1 MNRRLDD
8 FPFTGIKVSSVK
20 RHNMESSFYPKN
32 FDCIVVGAG
41 HAGTEAA
48 YLSAKG
54 GLKTLLITM
63 NLDTIGQMSCNPA
76 IGGIAKGHMVRE
88 VDALGGLM
96 GKVIDATGIQFKML
110 NTSKGPSVWAPRA
123 QAEKKQYQ
131 LYIKHALEHTE
142 NLSIRQ
148 DTVEDL
154 FIENNQVV
162 GIKTGRGFEFTTRFV
177 VLTTGT
183 FLSSVIHIGTYQK
196 ESGRIGEPTT
206 KGLSLSLSGLQFRM
220 GRLKTGTPARVHKN
234 SLDLTKMEEQ
244 HGDEVPKPFSFSTK
258 NLNRRQ
264 IPCYITYTNLQTHS
278 LIQANLEFSP
288 MYSGQIKS
296 TGPRYCPSIEDK
308 VVRFAERDRHQI
320 FVEPEG
326 YETNEMYLNGVS
338 TSLPEEVQWRFL
350 RTIRGLEE
358 VELMRP
364 GYAIEYDYVD
374 PTELYPT
381 LETKKVK
388 GLYHAGQINGT
399 TGYEEAAAQGL
410 VAAYNVI
417 RAFRNEPPIL
427 FSRSESYIGVLVD
440 DLVHKGVDD
449 PYRMFTSRAEYRLL
463 LRQDNADQRLMKYG
477 FEMGLVGESEF
488 KEMENH
494 YQRISAVKKNLEITS
509 MKPSPALESLLA
521 EKGISNYKFGH
532 TIATFLKR
540 ADIHLKDLE
549 SFVPELKELKEDES
563 AVIEMEIK
571 YEGYLKREMESVAYR
586 NKFLQFAL
594 PLDFNY
600 EDVKGLKT
608 EAAVKLNK
616 YKPMTLEKAA
626 QISGVDPSDIDL
638 LLYYFVN
645 RKEDKIA

>member
-1 MNRRLDD
+1 MN
-8 FPFTGIKVSSVK
+8 P
-20 RHNMESSFYPKN
+20 SFYPN
-32 FDCIVVGAG
+32 QFDCIVVGAG

-48 YLSAKG
+48 YISAKA

-96 GKVIDATGIQFKML
+96 GRVIDQTGIQFKML

-131 LYIKHALEHTE
+131 LMVKHQLEKLQH
-142 NLSIRQ
+142 LSIRQ

-154 FIENNQVV
+154 IVDGNQVTGV
-162 GIKTGRGFEFTTRFV
+162 ITGRGFTFYTNHV
-177 VLTTGT
+177 ILTTGT

-206 KGLSLSLSGLQFRM
+206 KGLSHTLARFELRL

-234 SLDLTKMEEQ
+234 SINFDGLEIQD
-244 HGDEVPKPFSFSTK
+244 GDENPRPFSFSTK
-258 NLNRRQ
+258 KIDRRQ
-264 IPCYITYTNLQTHS
+264 IPCYITYTNDTTHE
-278 LIQANLEFSP
+278 LIKQNLEFSP

-296 TGPRYCPSIEDK
+296 IGPRYCPSIEDK

-320 FVEPEG
+320 FIEPEG

-338 TSLPEEVQWRFL
+338 TSLPEEVQWKFL
-350 RTIRGLEE
+350 RSIKGLEE

-374 PTELYPT
+374 PTELNPT

-417 RAFRNEPPIL
+417 RSVRKEEPIL
-427 FSRSESYIGVLVD
+427 FKRSESYIGVLVD
-440 DLVHKGVDD
+440 DLVYKGVED

-463 LRQDNADQRLMKYG
+463 LRQDNADQRLMQYG
-477 FEMGLVGESEF
+477 YEMGLVEESLY
-488 KEMENH
+488 KEMKDR
-494 YQRISAVKKNLEITS
+494 YARIEKIKSHLFVSA
-509 MKPSPALESLLA
+509 MKPSEELTKLLE
-521 EKGISNYKFGH
+521 EKQITNYKFGH
-532 TIATFLKR
+532 TLASFLKR
-540 ADIHLKDLE
+540 SDIKIKDIE
-549 SFVPELKELKEDES
+549 PIVSELSILNEDEK
-563 AVIEMEIK
+563 AVLEMEIK
-571 YEGYLKREMESVAYR
+571 YEGYLKRELETIEYR
-586 NKFLQFAL
+586 KKFLNFQI
-594 PLDFNY
+594 PTDFDY
-600 EDVKGLKT
+600 ASVKGLKT
-608 EAAVKLNK
+608 EAIVKLEKHRPLN
-616 YKPMTLEKAA
+616 LETALH
-626 QISGVDPSDIDL
+626 ISGVDPSDVDL
-638 LLYYFVN
+638 LLYHLVD
-645 RKEDKIA
+645 RR

>member
-1 MNRRLDD
+1 MN
-8 FPFTGIKVSSVK
+8 P
-20 RHNMESSFYPKN
+20 SFYPN
-32 FDCIVVGAG
+32 QFDCIVVGAG

-48 YLSAKG
+48 YISAKA

-96 GKVIDATGIQFKML
+96 GRVIDQTGIQFKML

-131 LYIKHALEHTE
+131 LMVKHQLEKLQS
-142 NLSIRQ
+142 LSIRQ

-154 FIENNQVV
+154 IVEGNQVTGV
-162 GIKTGRGFEFTTRFV
+162 ITGRGFTFYTKHV
-177 VLTTGT
+177 ILTTGT

-206 KGLSLSLSGLQFRM
+206 KGLSHTLARFELRL

-234 SLDLTKMEEQ
+234 SINFEGLDVQ
-244 HGDEVPKPFSFSTK
+244 DGDENPRPFSFSTPK
-258 NLNRRQ
+258 IDRKQ
-264 IPCYITYTNLQTHS
+264 IPCYITYTNDTTHE
-278 LIQANLEFSP
+278 LIKQNLEYSP

-296 TGPRYCPSIEDK
+296 IGPRYCPSIEDK

-320 FVEPEG
+320 FIEPEG

-338 TSLPEEVQWRFL
+338 TSLPEEVQWKFL
-350 RTIRGLEE
+350 RSIKGLEE

-364 GYAIEYDYVD
+364 GYAIEYDFVD
-374 PTELYPT
+374 PTELNPT

-417 RAFRNEPPIL
+417 RSVRKEEPIL
-427 FSRSESYIGVLVD
+427 FKRSESYIGVLVD
-440 DLVHKGVDD
+440 DLVYKGVED

-463 LRQDNADQRLMKYG
+463 LRQDNADQRLMQYG
-477 FEMGLVGESEF
+477 YEMGLVDESLYLDM
-488 KEMENH
+488 KDR
-494 YQRISAVKKNLEITS
+494 YARIEKIKTQMFVTP
-509 MKPSPALESLLA
+509 MKPTEELTKVLE
-521 EKGISNYKFGH
+521 EKKIENYKFGH
-532 TIATFLKR
+532 NVASFLKR
-540 ADIHLKDLE
+540 SDIKIKDLE
-549 SFVPELKELKEDES
+549 PIVSDLETLNEDEK
-563 AVIEMEIK
+563 AVLEMEIK
-571 YEGYLKREMESVAYR
+571 YEGYLKRELETIEYR
-586 NKFLQFAL
+586 KKFLNFQI
-594 PLDFNY
+594 PSDFDY
-600 EDVKGLKT
+600 TSVKGLKT
-608 EAAVKLNK
+608 EAIVKLEKHRPLN
-616 YKPMTLEKAA
+616 LENALH
-626 QISGVDPSDIDL
+626 ISGVDPSDVDL
-638 LLYYFVN
+638 LLYHLVD
-645 RKEDKIA
+645 RR

>member
-1 MNRRLDD
+1 MN
-8 FPFTGIKVSSVK
+8 P
-20 RHNMESSFYPKN
+20 SFYPN
-32 FDCIVVGAG
+32 QFDCIVVGAG

-48 YLSAKG
+48 YISAKA

-96 GKVIDATGIQFKML
+96 GRVIDQTGIQFKML

-131 LYIKHALEHTE
+131 LMIKHQLEKLQQ
-142 NLSIRQ
+142 LSIRQ

-154 FIENNQVV
+154 IVEGNQVTGV
-162 GIKTGRGFEFTTRFV
+162 ITGRGFTFYTKHV
-177 VLTTGT
+177 ILTTGT

-206 KGLSLSLSGLQFRM
+206 KGLSHTLARFELRL

-234 SLDLTKMEEQ
+234 SINFEGLEIQD
-244 HGDEVPKPFSFSTK
+244 GDENPRPFSFSTK
-258 NLNRRQ
+258 KIDRRQ
-264 IPCYITYTNLQTHS
+264 IPCYITYTNDTTHE
-278 LIQANLEFSP
+278 LIKQNLEFSP

-296 TGPRYCPSIEDK
+296 VGPRYCPSIEDK

-320 FVEPEG
+320 FIEPEG

-338 TSLPEEVQWRFL
+338 TSLPEEVQWKFL
-350 RTIRGLEE
+350 RSIKGLEE

-374 PTELYPT
+374 PTELNPT

-417 RAFRNEPPIL
+417 RSVRKEEPIL
-427 FSRSESYIGVLVD
+427 FKRSESYIGVLVD
-440 DLVHKGVDD
+440 DLVYKGVED

-463 LRQDNADQRLMKYG
+463 LRQDNADQRLMQYG
-477 FEMGLVGESEF
+477 YEMGLVEGSLY
-488 KEMENH
+488 KEMKDR
-494 YQRISAVKKNLEITS
+494 YARIESIKSHLFVSA
-509 MKPSPALESLLA
+509 MKPSEELTKVLE
-521 EKGISNYKFGH
+521 EKQITNYKFGH
-532 TIATFLKR
+532 SLASFLKR
-540 ADIHLKDLE
+540 SDIKIKDLE
-549 SFVPELKELKEDES
+549 PIVSELSILNEDEK
-563 AVIEMEIK
+563 AVLEMEVK
-571 YEGYLKREMESVAYR
+571 YEGYLKRELETIEYR
-586 NKFLQFAL
+586 KKFLNFQI
-594 PLDFNY
+594 PSDFDY
-600 EDVKGLKT
+600 TSVKGLKT
-608 EAAVKLNK
+608 EAIVKLEKHRPLN
-616 YKPMTLEKAA
+616 LETALH
-626 QISGVDPSDIDL
+626 ISGVDPSDVDL
-638 LLYYFVN
+638 LLYHLVD
-645 RKEDKIA
+645 RR

>member
-1 MNRRLDD
+1 MN
-8 FPFTGIKVSSVK
+8 P
-20 RHNMESSFYPKN
+20 SFYPN
-32 FDCIVVGAG
+32 QFDCIVVGAG

-48 YLSAKG
+48 YISAKA

-96 GKVIDATGIQFKML
+96 GRVIDQTGIQFKML

-131 LYIKHALEHTE
+131 LMIKHQLEKLKT
-142 NLSIRQ
+142 LSIRQ

-154 FIENNQVV
+154 IVEGNQVTGV
-162 GIKTGRGFEFTTRFV
+162 VTGRGFTFYTNHV
-177 VLTTGT
+177 ILTTGT

-206 KGLSLSLSGLQFRM
+206 KGLSHTLARFELRL

-234 SLDLTKMEEQ
+234 SINFDGLDVQ
-244 HGDEVPKPFSFSTK
+244 DGDENPRPFSFSTK
-258 NLNRRQ
+258 KIDRKQ
-264 IPCYITYTNLQTHS
+264 IPCYITYTNDTTHE
-278 LIQANLEFSP
+278 LIKQNLEYSP

-296 TGPRYCPSIEDK
+296 IGPRYCPSIEDK

-320 FVEPEG
+320 FIEPEG

-338 TSLPEEVQWRFL
+338 TSLPEEVQWKFL
-350 RTIRGLEE
+350 RSIKGLEE

-364 GYAIEYDYVD
+364 GYAIEYDFVD
-374 PTELYPT
+374 PTELNPT

-417 RAFRNEPPIL
+417 RSVRKEEPIL
-427 FSRSESYIGVLVD
+427 FKRSESYIGVLVD
-440 DLVHKGVDD
+440 DLVYKGVED

-463 LRQDNADQRLMKYG
+463 LRQDNADQRLMQYG
-477 FEMGLVGESEF
+477 YEMGLVDESLF
-488 KEMENH
+488 REMKDR
-494 YQRISAVKKNLEITS
+494 YARIDKIKTQMFVTA
-509 MKPSPALESLLA
+509 MKPSDELTKVLE
-521 EKGISNYKFGH
+521 EKKITNYKFGH
-532 TIATFLKR
+532 TVASFLKR
-540 ADIHLKDLE
+540 SDIKIGDIEPMVSDL
-549 SFVPELKELKEDES
+549 SILNEDEK
-563 AVIEMEIK
+563 AVLEMEIK
-571 YEGYLKREMESVAYR
+571 YEGYLKRELETIEYR
-586 NKFLQFAL
+586 KKFLNFQI
-594 PLDFNY
+594 PEDFDY
-600 EDVKGLKT
+600 ASVKGLKT
-608 EAAVKLNK
+608 EAVVKLEK
-616 YKPMTLEKAA
+616 HRPMNLENALH
-626 QISGVDPSDIDL
+626 ISGVDPSDVDL
-638 LLYYFVN
+638 LLYHLVD
-645 RKEDKIA
+645 RR

>member
-1 MNRRLDD
+1 MN
-8 FPFTGIKVSSVK
+8 P
-20 RHNMESSFYPKN
+20 SFYPN
-32 FDCIVVGAG
+32 QFDCIVVGAG

-48 YLSAKG
+48 YISAKA

-96 GKVIDATGIQFKML
+96 GRVIDQTGIQFKML

-131 LYIKHALEHTE
+131 LMIKHQLEKLNT
-142 NLSIRQ
+142 LSIRQ

-154 FIENNQVV
+154 IVEGNQVTGV
-162 GIKTGRGFEFTTRFV
+162 ITGRGFTFYTNHV
-177 VLTTGT
+177 ILTTGT

-206 KGLSLSLSGLQFRM
+206 KGLSHTLARFELRL

-234 SLDLTKMEEQ
+234 SINFDGLDVQ
-244 HGDEVPKPFSFSTK
+244 DGDENPRPFSFSTK
-258 NLNRRQ
+258 KIDRKQ
-264 IPCYITYTNLQTHS
+264 IPCYITYTNDTTHE
-278 LIQANLEFSP
+278 LIKQNLEYSP

-296 TGPRYCPSIEDK
+296 VGPRYCPSIEDK

-320 FVEPEG
+320 FIEPEG

-338 TSLPEEVQWRFL
+338 TSLPEEVQWKFL
-350 RTIRGLEE
+350 RSIKGLEE

-364 GYAIEYDYVD
+364 GYAIEYDFVD
-374 PTELYPT
+374 PTELNPT

-417 RAFRNEPPIL
+417 RSVRKEEPIL
-427 FSRSESYIGVLVD
+427 FKRSESYIGVLVD
-440 DLVHKGVDD
+440 DLVYKGVED

-463 LRQDNADQRLMKYG
+463 LRQDNADQRLMQYG
-477 FEMGLVGESEF
+477 YEMGLVEENLYH
-488 KEMENH
+488 EMRDR
-494 YQRISAVKKNLEITS
+494 YARIDKIKTQMFVTS
-509 MKPSPALESLLA
+509 MKPTEELTKVLE
-521 EKGISNYKFGH
+521 EKKIENYKFGH
-532 TIATFLKR
+532 TVASFLKR
-540 ADIHLKDLE
+540 SDIKIEDIE
-549 SFVPELKELKEDES
+549 TFVPELQNLNEDEK
-563 AVIEMEIK
+563 AVLEMEVK
-571 YEGYLKREMESVAYR
+571 YEGYLKRELETIEYR
-586 NKFLQFAL
+586 KKFLNFQI
-594 PLDFNY
+594 PNDFDY
-600 EDVKGLKT
+600 ASVKGLKT
-608 EAAVKLNK
+608 EAVVKLEK
-616 YKPMTLEKAA
+616 HRPMNLENALH
-626 QISGVDPSDIDL
+626 ISGVDPSDVDL
-638 LLYYFVN
+638 LLYHLV
-645 RKEDKIA
+645 DKR

>member
-1 MNRRLDD
+1 MN
-8 FPFTGIKVSSVK
+8 P
-20 RHNMESSFYPKN
+20 SFYPN
-32 FDCIVVGAG
+32 QFDCIVVGAG

-48 YLSAKG
+48 YISAKA

-96 GKVIDATGIQFKML
+96 GQVIDQTGIQFKML

-131 LYIKHALEHTE
+131 LMVKHQLEKLQQ
-142 NLSIRQ
+142 LSIRQ

-154 FIENNQVV
+154 IVEGNQVTGV
-162 GIKTGRGFEFTTRFV
+162 ITGRGFTFYTKHV
-177 VLTTGT
+177 ILTTGT

-206 KGLSLSLSGLQFRM
+206 KGLSHTLARFELRL

-234 SLDLTKMEEQ
+234 SINFDGLEIQD
-244 HGDEVPKPFSFSTK
+244 GDENPRPFSFSTK
-258 NLNRRQ
+258 KIDRKQ
-264 IPCYITYTNLQTHS
+264 IPCYITYTNDTTHE
-278 LIQANLEFSP
+278 LIKQNLEYSP

-296 TGPRYCPSIEDK
+296 VGPRYCPSIEDK

-320 FVEPEG
+320 FIEPEG

-338 TSLPEEVQWRFL
+338 TSLPEEVQWKFL
-350 RTIRGLEE
+350 RSIKGLEQ

-374 PTELYPT
+374 PTELNPT

-417 RAFRNEPPIL
+417 RSVRNEEPIV
-427 FSRSESYIGVLVD
+427 FKRSESYIGVLVD
-440 DLVHKGVDD
+440 DLVYKGVED

-463 LRQDNADQRLMKYG
+463 LRQDNADQRLMQYG
-477 FEMGLVGESEF
+477 YEMGLVEESLY
-488 KEMENH
+488 KEMKDR
-494 YQRISAVKKNLEITS
+494 YARIEKIKSHLFVSA
-509 MKPSPALESLLA
+509 MKPSEELTKVLE
-521 EKGISNYKFGH
+521 EKQITNYKFGH
-532 TIATFLKR
+532 SLASFLKR
-540 ADIHLKDLE
+540 SDIKIQDLE
-549 SFVPELKELKEDES
+549 PIVSELSILNEDEK
-563 AVIEMEIK
+563 AVLEMEVK
-571 YEGYLKREMESVAYR
+571 YEGYLKRELETIEYR
-586 NKFLQFAL
+586 KKFLNFQI
-594 PLDFNY
+594 PSDFDY
-600 EDVKGLKT
+600 ASVKGLKT
-608 EAAVKLNK
+608 EAIVKLEKHRPLN
-616 YKPMTLEKAA
+616 LETALH
-626 QISGVDPSDIDL
+626 ISGVDPSDVDL
-638 LLYYFVN
+638 LLYHLVD
-645 RKEDKIA
+645 RR

>member
-1 MNRRLDD
+1 MNPSF
-8 FPFTGIKVSSVK
+8 FP
-20 RHNMESSFYPKN
+20 NQ

-48 YLSAKG
+48 YISAKA

-96 GKVIDATGIQFKML
+96 GRVIDQTGIQFKML

-131 LYIKHALEHTE
+131 LMVKHQLEKLQH
-142 NLSIRQ
+142 LSIRQ

-154 FIENNQVV
+154 IVEGNQVTGV
-162 GIKTGRGFEFTTRFV
+162 ITGRGFTFYTNHV
-177 VLTTGT
+177 ILTTGT

-206 KGLSLSLSGLQFRM
+206 KGLSHTLARFELRL

-234 SLDLTKMEEQ
+234 SINFDGLEIQD
-244 HGDEVPKPFSFSTK
+244 GDENPRPFSFSTK
-258 NLNRRQ
+258 KIDRRQ
-264 IPCYITYTNLQTHS
+264 IPCYITYTNDTTHE
-278 LIQANLEFSP
+278 LIKQNLEFSP

-296 TGPRYCPSIEDK
+296 IGPRYCPSIEDK

-320 FVEPEG
+320 FIEPEG

-338 TSLPEEVQWRFL
+338 TSLPEEVQWKFL
-350 RTIRGLEE
+350 RSIKGLEE

-374 PTELYPT
+374 PTELNPT

-417 RAFRNEPPIL
+417 RSVRKEEPIL
-427 FSRSESYIGVLVD
+427 FKRSESYIGVLVD
-440 DLVHKGVDD
+440 DLVYKGVED

-463 LRQDNADQRLMKYG
+463 LRQDNADQRLMQYG
-477 FEMGLVGESEF
+477 YEMGLVEETLY
-488 KEMENH
+488 KDMKDR
-494 YQRISAVKKNLEITS
+494 YARIEKIKSHLFVSA
-509 MKPSPALESLLA
+509 MKPSEELTKLLE
-521 EKGISNYKFGH
+521 EKQITNYKFGH
-532 TIATFLKR
+532 TLASFLKR
-540 ADIHLKDLE
+540 SDIKIKDIE
-549 SFVPELKELKEDES
+549 PIVSELSILNEDEK
-563 AVIEMEIK
+563 AVLEMEVK
-571 YEGYLKREMESVAYR
+571 YEGYLKRELETIEYR
-586 NKFLQFAL
+586 KKFLNFQI
-594 PLDFNY
+594 PSDFDY
-600 EDVKGLKT
+600 ASVKGLKT
-608 EAAVKLNK
+608 EAIMK
-616 YKPMTLEKAA
+616 LEKHRPLNLETALH
-626 QISGVDPSDIDL
+626 ISGVDPSDVDL
-638 LLYYFVN
+638 LLYHLVD
-645 RKEDKIA
+645 RR

>member
-1 MNRRLDD
+1 MN
-8 FPFTGIKVSSVK
+8 P
-20 RHNMESSFYPKN
+20 SFYPN
-32 FDCIVVGAG
+32 QFDCIVVGAG

-48 YLSAKG
+48 YISAKA

-96 GKVIDATGIQFKML
+96 GRVIDQTGIQFKML

-131 LYIKHALEHTE
+131 LMIKHQLEKLQQ
-142 NLSIRQ
+142 LSIRQ

-154 FIENNQVV
+154 IVEGNQVTGV
-162 GIKTGRGFEFTTRFV
+162 ITGRGFTFYTKHV
-177 VLTTGT
+177 ILTTGT

-206 KGLSLSLSGLQFRM
+206 KGLSHTLARFELRL

-234 SLDLTKMEEQ
+234 SINFEGLEIQD
-244 HGDEVPKPFSFSTK
+244 GDENPRPFSFSTK
-258 NLNRRQ
+258 KIDRRQ
-264 IPCYITYTNLQTHS
+264 IPCYITYTNDTTHE
-278 LIQANLEFSP
+278 LIKQNLEFSP

-296 TGPRYCPSIEDK
+296 VGPRYCPSIEDK

-320 FVEPEG
+320 FIEPEG

-338 TSLPEEVQWRFL
+338 TSLPEEVQWKFL
-350 RTIRGLEE
+350 RSIKGLEE

-374 PTELYPT
+374 PTELNPT

-417 RAFRNEPPIL
+417 RSVRKEEPIL
-427 FSRSESYIGVLVD
+427 FKRSESYIGVLVD
-440 DLVHKGVDD
+440 DLVYKGVED

-463 LRQDNADQRLMKYG
+463 LRQDNADQRLMQYG
-477 FEMGLVGESEF
+477 YEMGLVEESLY
-488 KEMENH
+488 KEMKDR
-494 YQRISAVKKNLEITS
+494 YARIESIKSHLFVSA
-509 MKPSPALESLLA
+509 MKPSEELTKVLE
-521 EKGISNYKFGH
+521 EKQITNYKFGH
-532 TIATFLKR
+532 SLASFLKR
-540 ADIHLKDLE
+540 SDIKIKDLE
-549 SFVPELKELKEDES
+549 SIVSELSILNEDEK
-563 AVIEMEIK
+563 AVLEMEVK
-571 YEGYLKREMESVAYR
+571 YEGYLKRELETIEYR
-586 NKFLQFAL
+586 KKFLNFQI
-594 PLDFNY
+594 PSDFDY
-600 EDVKGLKT
+600 TSVKGLKT
-608 EAAVKLNK
+608 EAIVKLEKHRPLN
-616 YKPMTLEKAA
+616 LETALH
-626 QISGVDPSDIDL
+626 ISGVDPSDVDL
-638 LLYYFVN
+638 LLYHLVD
-645 RKEDKIA
+645 RR

>member
-1 MNRRLDD
+1 MN
-8 FPFTGIKVSSVK
+8 P
-20 RHNMESSFYPKN
+20 SFYPN
-32 FDCIVVGAG
+32 QFDCIVVGAG

-48 YLSAKG
+48 YISAKA

-96 GKVIDATGIQFKML
+96 GRVIDQTGIQFKML

-131 LYIKHALEHTE
+131 LMIKHQLEKLQT
-142 NLSIRQ
+142 LSIRQ

-154 FIENNQVV
+154 IVEGNQVTGV
-162 GIKTGRGFEFTTRFV
+162 ITGRGFTFYTKHV
-177 VLTTGT
+177 ILTTGT

-206 KGLSLSLSGLQFRM
+206 KGLSHTLARFELRL

-234 SLDLTKMEEQ
+234 SINLEGLEIQD
-244 HGDEVPKPFSFSTK
+244 GDENPRPFSFSTK
-258 NLNRRQ
+258 KIDRKQ
-264 IPCYITYTNLQTHS
+264 IPCYITYTNDTTHE
-278 LIQANLEFSP
+278 LIKQNLEYSP

-296 TGPRYCPSIEDK
+296 VGPRYCPSIEDK

-320 FVEPEG
+320 FIEPEG

-338 TSLPEEVQWRFL
+338 TSLPEEVQWKFL
-350 RTIRGLEE
+350 RSIKGLEE

-364 GYAIEYDYVD
+364 GYAIEYDFVD
-374 PTELYPT
+374 PTELNPT

-417 RAFRNEPPIL
+417 RSVRKEEPI
-427 FSRSESYIGVLVD
+427 FFKRSESYIGVLVD
-440 DLVHKGVDD
+440 DLVYKGVED

-463 LRQDNADQRLMKYG
+463 LRQDNADQRLMQYG
-477 FEMGLVGESEF
+477 YEMGLVDESLYTDM
-488 KEMENH
+488 KDR
-494 YQRISAVKKNLEITS
+494 YARIDKIKTQMFVTS
-509 MKPSPALESLLA
+509 MKPTEELTKVLE
-521 EKGISNYKFGH
+521 EKKIENYKFGH
-532 TIATFLKR
+532 TVASFLKR
-540 ADIHLKDLE
+540 SDIKIEDIE
-549 SFVPELKELKEDES
+549 SFLPELQNLNEDEK
-563 AVIEMEIK
+563 AVLEMEVK
-571 YEGYLKREMESVAYR
+571 YEGYLKRELETIEYR
-586 NKFLQFAL
+586 KKFLNFQI
-594 PLDFNY
+594 PNDFDY
-600 EDVKGLKT
+600 ASVKGLKT
-608 EAAVKLNK
+608 EAVVKLEK
-616 YKPMTLEKAA
+616 HRPMNLENALH
-626 QISGVDPSDIDL
+626 ISGVDPSDVDL
-638 LLYYFVN
+638 LLYHLVD
-645 RKEDKIA
+645 RR

>member
-1 MNRRLDD
+1 MN
-8 FPFTGIKVSSVK
+8 P
-20 RHNMESSFYPKN
+20 SFYPN
-32 FDCIVVGAG
+32 QFDCIVVGAG

-48 YLSAKG
+48 YISAKA

-96 GKVIDATGIQFKML
+96 GRVIDQTGIQFKML

-131 LYIKHALEHTE
+131 LMVKHQLEKLQH
-142 NLSIRQ
+142 LSIRQ

-154 FIENNQVV
+154 IVDGNQVTGV
-162 GIKTGRGFEFTTRFV
+162 ITGRGFTFYTNHV
-177 VLTTGT
+177 ILTTGT

-206 KGLSLSLSGLQFRM
+206 KGLSHTLARFELRL

-234 SLDLTKMEEQ
+234 SINFDGLEIQD
-244 HGDEVPKPFSFSTK
+244 GDENPRPFSFSTK
-258 NLNRRQ
+258 KIDRKQ
-264 IPCYITYTNLQTHS
+264 IPCYITYTNDTTHE
-278 LIQANLEFSP
+278 LIKQNLEFSP

-296 TGPRYCPSIEDK
+296 IGPRYCPSIEDK

-320 FVEPEG
+320 FIEPEG

-338 TSLPEEVQWRFL
+338 TSLPEEVQWKFL
-350 RTIRGLEE
+350 RSIKGLEE

-374 PTELYPT
+374 PTELNPT

-417 RAFRNEPPIL
+417 RSVRKEEPIL
-427 FSRSESYIGVLVD
+427 FKRSESYIGVLVD
-440 DLVHKGVDD
+440 DLVYKGVED

-463 LRQDNADQRLMKYG
+463 LRQDNADQRLMQYG
-477 FEMGLVGESEF
+477 YEMGLVEESLY
-488 KEMENH
+488 KEMKDR
-494 YQRISAVKKNLEITS
+494 YARIEKIKSHLFVSA
-509 MKPSPALESLLA
+509 MKPSEKLTKVLE
-521 EKGISNYKFGH
+521 EKQITNYKFGH
-532 TIATFLKR
+532 SLASFLKR
-540 ADIHLKDLE
+540 SDIKIKDIE
-549 SFVPELKELKEDES
+549 PIVSELSILNEDEK
-563 AVIEMEIK
+563 AVLEMEVK
-571 YEGYLKREMESVAYR
+571 YEGYLKRELETIEYR
-586 NKFLQFAL
+586 KKFLNFQI
-594 PLDFNY
+594 PTDFDY
-600 EDVKGLKT
+600 ASVKGLKT
-608 EAAVKLNK
+608 EAIVKLEKHRPLN
-616 YKPMTLEKAA
+616 LETALH
-626 QISGVDPSDIDL
+626 ISGVDPSDVDL
-638 LLYYFVN
+638 LLYHLVD
-645 RKEDKIA
+645 RR

>member
-1 MNRRLDD
+1 MN
-8 FPFTGIKVSSVK
+8 P
-20 RHNMESSFYPKN
+20 SFYPN
-32 FDCIVVGAG
+32 QFDCIVVGAG

-48 YLSAKG
+48 YISAKA

-96 GKVIDATGIQFKML
+96 GRVIDQTGIQFKML

-131 LYIKHALEHTE
+131 LMVKHQLEKLQQ
-142 NLSIRQ
+142 LSIRQ

-154 FIENNQVV
+154 IVEGNQVTGV
-162 GIKTGRGFEFTTRFV
+162 ITGRGFTFYTNHV
-177 VLTTGT
+177 ILTTGT

-206 KGLSLSLSGLQFRM
+206 KGLSHTLARFELRL

-234 SLDLTKMEEQ
+234 SINFEGLEIQD
-244 HGDEVPKPFSFSTK
+244 GDENPRPFSFSTK
-258 NLNRRQ
+258 KIDRRQ
-264 IPCYITYTNLQTHS
+264 IPCFITYTNDTTHE
-278 LIQANLEFSP
+278 LIKQNLEYSP

-296 TGPRYCPSIEDK
+296 VGPRYCPSIEDK

-320 FVEPEG
+320 FIEPEG

-338 TSLPEEVQWRFL
+338 TSLPEEVQWKFL
-350 RTIRGLEE
+350 RSIKGLEE

-374 PTELYPT
+374 PTELNPT

-417 RAFRNEPPIL
+417 RSVRKEEPIL
-427 FSRSESYIGVLVD
+427 FKRSESYIGVLVD
-440 DLVHKGVDD
+440 DLVYKGVED

-463 LRQDNADQRLMKYG
+463 LRQDNADQRLMQYG
-477 FEMGLVGESEF
+477 YEMGLVEESLF
-488 KEMENH
+488 KDMKDR
-494 YQRISAVKKNLEITS
+494 YARIEKIKSHLFVSA
-509 MKPSPALESLLA
+509 MKPSEELTKVLE
-521 EKGISNYKFGH
+521 EKQITNYKFGH
-532 TIATFLKR
+532 SLASFLKR
-540 ADIHLKDLE
+540 SDIKIKDIE
-549 SFVPELKELKEDES
+549 PIVSELSILSEDEK
-563 AVIEMEIK
+563 AVLEMEVK
-571 YEGYLKREMESVAYR
+571 YEGYLKRELETIEYR
-586 NKFLQFAL
+586 KKFLNFQI
-594 PLDFNY
+594 PTDFDY
-600 EDVKGLKT
+600 ASVKGLKT
-608 EAAVKLNK
+608 EAIVKLEKHRPLN
-616 YKPMTLEKAA
+616 LETALH
-626 QISGVDPSDIDL
+626 ISGVDPSDVDL
-638 LLYYFVN
+638 LLYHLVD
-645 RKEDKIA
+645 RR

>member
-1 MNRRLDD
+1 MN
-8 FPFTGIKVSSVK
+8 P
-20 RHNMESSFYPKN
+20 SFYPN
-32 FDCIVVGAG
+32 QFDCIVVGAG

-48 YLSAKG
+48 YISAKA

-96 GKVIDATGIQFKML
+96 GRVIDQTGIQFKML

-131 LYIKHALEHTE
+131 LMIKHQLEKLQH
-142 NLSIRQ
+142 LSIRQ

-154 FIENNQVV
+154 IVEGNQVTGV
-162 GIKTGRGFEFTTRFV
+162 ITGRGFTFYTKHV
-177 VLTTGT
+177 ILTTGT

-206 KGLSLSLSGLQFRM
+206 KGLSHTLARFELRL

-234 SLDLTKMEEQ
+234 SINFEGLEIQD
-244 HGDEVPKPFSFSTK
+244 GDENPRPFSFSTK
-258 NLNRRQ
+258 KIDRKQ
-264 IPCYITYTNLQTHS
+264 IPCYITYTNDTTHE
-278 LIQANLEFSP
+278 LIKQNLEFSP

-296 TGPRYCPSIEDK
+296 VGPRYCPSIEDK

-320 FVEPEG
+320 FIEPEG

-338 TSLPEEVQWRFL
+338 TSLPEEVQWKFL
-350 RTIRGLEE
+350 RSIKGLEE

-374 PTELYPT
+374 PTELNPT

-417 RAFRNEPPIL
+417 RSVRKEEPIL
-427 FSRSESYIGVLVD
+427 FKRSESYIGVLVD
-440 DLVHKGVDD
+440 DLVYKGVED

-463 LRQDNADQRLMKYG
+463 LRQDNADQRLMQYG
-477 FEMGLVGESEF
+477 YEMGLVEESLY
-488 KEMENH
+488 KDMKDR
-494 YQRISAVKKNLEITS
+494 YARIESIKSHLFVSA
-509 MKPSPALESLLA
+509 MKPSEELTKVLE
-521 EKGISNYKFGH
+521 EKQITNYKFGH
-532 TIATFLKR
+532 SLASFLKR
-540 ADIHLKDLE
+540 SDIKIKDLE
-549 SFVPELKELKEDES
+549 PIVSELSILNEDEK
-563 AVIEMEIK
+563 AVLEMEVK
-571 YEGYLKREMESVAYR
+571 YEGYLKRELETIEYR
-586 NKFLQFAL
+586 KKFLNFQI
-594 PLDFNY
+594 PSDFDY
-600 EDVKGLKT
+600 ASVKGLKT
-608 EAAVKLNK
+608 EAIVKLEKHRPLN
-616 YKPMTLEKAA
+616 LETALH
-626 QISGVDPSDIDL
+626 ISGVDPSDVDL
-638 LLYYFVN
+638 LLYHLVD
-645 RKEDKIA
+645 RR

>member
-1 MNRRLDD
+1 MN
-8 FPFTGIKVSSVK
+8 P
-20 RHNMESSFYPKN
+20 SFYPN
-32 FDCIVVGAG
+32 QFDCIVVGAG

-48 YLSAKG
+48 YISAKA

-96 GKVIDATGIQFKML
+96 GRVIDQTGIQFKML

-131 LYIKHALEHTE
+131 LMVKHQLEKLQH
-142 NLSIRQ
+142 LSIRQ

-154 FIENNQVV
+154 IVEGNQVTGV
-162 GIKTGRGFEFTTRFV
+162 ITGRGFTFYTNHV
-177 VLTTGT
+177 ILTTGT

-206 KGLSLSLSGLQFRM
+206 KGLSHTLARFELRL

-234 SLDLTKMEEQ
+234 SINFDGLEIQD
-244 HGDEVPKPFSFSTK
+244 GDENPRPFSFSTK
-258 NLNRRQ
+258 KIDRRQ
-264 IPCYITYTNLQTHS
+264 IPCYITYTNDTTHE
-278 LIQANLEFSP
+278 LIKQNLEYSP

-296 TGPRYCPSIEDK
+296 IGPRYCPSIEDK

-320 FVEPEG
+320 FIEPEG

-338 TSLPEEVQWRFL
+338 TSLPEEVQWKFL
-350 RTIRGLEE
+350 RSIKGLEE

-374 PTELYPT
+374 PTELNPT

-417 RAFRNEPPIL
+417 RSVRKEEPIL
-427 FSRSESYIGVLVD
+427 FKRSESYIGVLVD
-440 DLVHKGVDD
+440 DLVYKGVED

-463 LRQDNADQRLMKYG
+463 LRQDNADQRLMQYG
-477 FEMGLVGESEF
+477 YEMGLVEESLY
-488 KEMENH
+488 KDMKDR
-494 YQRISAVKKNLEITS
+494 YARIEKIKSHLFVSA
-509 MKPSPALESLLA
+509 MKPSEELTKLLE
-521 EKGISNYKFGH
+521 EKQITNYKFGH
-532 TIATFLKR
+532 TLASFLKR
-540 ADIHLKDLE
+540 SDIKIKDIE
-549 SFVPELKELKEDES
+549 PIVSELSILNEDEK
-563 AVIEMEIK
+563 AVLEMEVK
-571 YEGYLKREMESVAYR
+571 YEGYLKRELETIEYR
-586 NKFLQFAL
+586 KKFLNFQI
-594 PLDFNY
+594 PSDFDY
-600 EDVKGLKT
+600 ASVKGLKT
-608 EAAVKLNK
+608 EAIVKLEKHRPLN
-616 YKPMTLEKAA
+616 LETALH
-626 QISGVDPSDIDL
+626 ISGVDPSDVDL
-638 LLYYFVN
+638 LLYHLVD
-645 RKEDKIA
+645 RR

>member
-1 MNRRLDD
+1 MN
-8 FPFTGIKVSSVK
+8 P
-20 RHNMESSFYPKN
+20 SFYPN
-32 FDCIVVGAG
+32 QFDCIVVGAG

-48 YLSAKG
+48 YISAKA

-96 GKVIDATGIQFKML
+96 GRVIDQTGIQFKML

-131 LYIKHALEHTE
+131 LMIKHQLEKLKT
-142 NLSIRQ
+142 LSIRQ

-154 FIENNQVV
+154 IVEGNQVTGV
-162 GIKTGRGFEFTTRFV
+162 ITGRGFTFYTNHV
-177 VLTTGT
+177 ILTTGT

-206 KGLSLSLSGLQFRM
+206 KGLSHTLARFEFRL

-234 SLDLTKMEEQ
+234 SINLDGLEIQ
-244 HGDEVPKPFSFSTK
+244 DGDENPRPFSFSTK
-258 NLNRRQ
+258 KIDRKQ
-264 IPCYITYTNLQTHS
+264 IPCYITYTNDTTHE
-278 LIQANLEFSP
+278 LIKQNLEFSP

-296 TGPRYCPSIEDK
+296 IGPRYCPSIEDK

-320 FVEPEG
+320 FIEPEG

-338 TSLPEEVQWRFL
+338 TSLPEEVQWKFL
-350 RTIRGLEE
+350 RSIKGLEE

-364 GYAIEYDYVD
+364 GYAIEYDFVD
-374 PTELYPT
+374 PTELNPT

-417 RAFRNEPPIL
+417 RSVRNEEPIL
-427 FSRSESYIGVLVD
+427 FKRSESYIGVLVD
-440 DLVHKGVDD
+440 DLVYKGVED

-463 LRQDNADQRLMKYG
+463 LRQDNADQRLMQYG
-477 FEMGLVGESEF
+477 YEMGLVDESLF
-488 KEMENH
+488 REMKDR
-494 YQRISAVKKNLEITS
+494 YARIDKIKTQMFVTA
-509 MKPSPALESLLA
+509 MKPSDELTKVLE
-521 EKGISNYKFGH
+521 EKKITNYKFGH
-532 TIATFLKR
+532 TVASFLKR
-540 ADIHLKDLE
+540 SDIKIGDIE
-549 SFVPELKELKEDES
+549 PMVSELSILNEDEK
-563 AVIEMEIK
+563 AVLEMEIK
-571 YEGYLKREMESVAYR
+571 YEGYLKRELETIEYR
-586 NKFLQFAL
+586 KKFLNFQI
-594 PLDFNY
+594 PNDFDY
-600 EDVKGLKT
+600 ASVKGLKT
-608 EAAVKLNK
+608 EAVVKLEK
-616 YKPMTLEKAA
+616 HRPMNLENALH
-626 QISGVDPSDIDL
+626 ISGVDPSDVDL
-638 LLYYFVN
+638 LLYHLVD
-645 RKEDKIA
+645 RR

>member
-1 MNRRLDD
+1 MN
-8 FPFTGIKVSSVK
+8 P
-20 RHNMESSFYPKN
+20 SFYPN
-32 FDCIVVGAG
+32 QFDCIVVGAG

-48 YLSAKG
+48 YISAKA

-96 GKVIDATGIQFKML
+96 GRVIDQTGIQFKML

-131 LYIKHALEHTE
+131 LMIKHQLEKLKT
-142 NLSIRQ
+142 LSIRQ

-154 FIENNQVV
+154 IVEGNQVTGV
-162 GIKTGRGFEFTTRFV
+162 ITGRGFTFYTNHV
-177 VLTTGT
+177 ILTTGT

-206 KGLSLSLSGLQFRM
+206 KGLSHTLARFELRL

-234 SLDLTKMEEQ
+234 SINFEGLDVQE
-244 HGDEVPKPFSFSTK
+244 GDENPRPFSFSTSK
-258 NLNRRQ
+258 IDRKQ
-264 IPCYITYTNLQTHS
+264 IPCYITYTNDTTHE
-278 LIQANLEFSP
+278 LIKQNLEFSP

-296 TGPRYCPSIEDK
+296 IGPRYCPSIEDK

-320 FVEPEG
+320 FIEPEG

-338 TSLPEEVQWRFL
+338 TSLPEEVQWKFL
-350 RTIRGLEE
+350 RSIKGLEE

-364 GYAIEYDYVD
+364 GYAIEYDFVD
-374 PTELYPT
+374 PTELNPT

-417 RAFRNEPPIL
+417 RSVRKEEPIL
-427 FSRSESYIGVLVD
+427 FKRSESYIGVLVD
-440 DLVHKGVDD
+440 DLVYKGVED

-463 LRQDNADQRLMKYG
+463 LRQDNADRRLMQYG
-477 FEMGLVGESEF
+477 YEMGLVDESLYTDM
-488 KEMENH
+488 KDR
-494 YQRISAVKKNLEITS
+494 YARIEKIKSQMFVTS
-509 MKPSPALESLLA
+509 MKPTEELTKVLE
-521 EKGISNYKFGH
+521 ERKIENYKFGH
-532 TIATFLKR
+532 TVASFLKR
-540 ADIHLKDLE
+540 SDIKIKDIEPILSDLE
-549 SFVPELKELKEDES
+549 SLNEDEK
-563 AVIEMEIK
+563 AVLEMEVK
-571 YEGYLKREMESVAYR
+571 YEGYLKRELETIEYR
-586 NKFLQFAL
+586 NKFLNFQI
-594 PLDFNY
+594 PSDFDY
-600 EDVKGLKT
+600 ASVKGLKT
-608 EAAVKLNK
+608 EAVVKLEKHRPLN
-616 YKPMTLEKAA
+616 LENALH
-626 QISGVDPSDIDL
+626 ISGVDPSDVDL
-638 LLYYFVN
+638 LLYHLVD
-645 RKEDKIA
+645 RR

>member
-1 MNRRLDD
+1 MN
-8 FPFTGIKVSSVK
+8 P
-20 RHNMESSFYPKN
+20 SFYPN
-32 FDCIVVGAG
+32 QFDCIVVGAG

-48 YLSAKG
+48 YISAKA

-96 GKVIDATGIQFKML
+96 GRVIDQTGIQFKML

-131 LYIKHALEHTE
+131 LMIKHQLEKLQQ
-142 NLSIRQ
+142 LSIRQ

-154 FIENNQVV
+154 IVEGNQVTGV
-162 GIKTGRGFEFTTRFV
+162 ITGRGFTFYTKHV
-177 VLTTGT
+177 ILTTGT

-206 KGLSLSLSGLQFRM
+206 KGLSHTLARFELRL

-234 SLDLTKMEEQ
+234 SINFEGLEIQD
-244 HGDEVPKPFSFSTK
+244 GDENPRPFSFSTK
-258 NLNRRQ
+258 KIDRRQ
-264 IPCYITYTNLQTHS
+264 IPCYITYTNDTTHE
-278 LIQANLEFSP
+278 LIKENLEYSP

-296 TGPRYCPSIEDK
+296 VGPRYCPSIEDK

-320 FVEPEG
+320 FIEPEG

-338 TSLPEEVQWRFL
+338 TSLPEEVQWKFL
-350 RTIRGLEE
+350 RSIKGLEE

-374 PTELYPT
+374 PTELNPT

-417 RAFRNEPPIL
+417 RSVRKEEPIL
-427 FSRSESYIGVLVD
+427 FKRSESYIGVLVD
-440 DLVHKGVDD
+440 DLVYKGVED

-463 LRQDNADQRLMKYG
+463 LRQDNADQRLMQYG
-477 FEMGLVGESEF
+477 YEMGLVEGSLY
-488 KEMENH
+488 KEMKDR
-494 YQRISAVKKNLEITS
+494 YARIESIKSHLFVSA
-509 MKPSPALESLLA
+509 MKPSEELTKVLE
-521 EKGISNYKFGH
+521 EKQITNYKFGH
-532 TIATFLKR
+532 SLASFLKR
-540 ADIHLKDLE
+540 SDIKIKDLE
-549 SFVPELKELKEDES
+549 PIVSELSILNEDEK
-563 AVIEMEIK
+563 AVLEMEVK
-571 YEGYLKREMESVAYR
+571 YEGYLKRELETIEYR
-586 NKFLQFAL
+586 KKFLNFQI
-594 PLDFNY
+594 PSDFDY
-600 EDVKGLKT
+600 TSVKGLKT
-608 EAAVKLNK
+608 EAIVKLEKHRPLN
-616 YKPMTLEKAA
+616 LETALH
-626 QISGVDPSDIDL
+626 ISGVDPSDVDL
-638 LLYYFVN
+638 LLYHLVD
-645 RKEDKIA
+645 RR

>member
-1 MNRRLDD
+1 MN
-8 FPFTGIKVSSVK
+8 P
-20 RHNMESSFYPKN
+20 SFYPN
-32 FDCIVVGAG
+32 QFDCIVVGAG

-48 YLSAKG
+48 YISAKA

-96 GKVIDATGIQFKML
+96 GRVIDQTGIQFKML

-131 LYIKHALEHTE
+131 LMIKHQLEKLKT
-142 NLSIRQ
+142 LSIRQ

-154 FIENNQVV
+154 IVEGNQVTGV
-162 GIKTGRGFEFTTRFV
+162 ITGRGFTFYTNHV
-177 VLTTGT
+177 ILTTGT

-206 KGLSLSLSGLQFRM
+206 KGLSHTLARFELKL

-234 SLDLTKMEEQ
+234 SINFEGLDVQE
-244 HGDEVPKPFSFSTK
+244 GDENPRPFSFATK
-258 NLNRRQ
+258 KIDRKQ
-264 IPCYITYTNLQTHS
+264 IPCYITYTNDTTHE
-278 LIQANLEFSP
+278 LIKQNLEFSP

-296 TGPRYCPSIEDK
+296 IGPRYCPSIEDK

-320 FVEPEG
+320 FIEPEG

-338 TSLPEEVQWRFL
+338 TSLPEEVQWKFL
-350 RTIRGLEE
+350 RSIKGLEE

-364 GYAIEYDYVD
+364 GYAIEYDFVD
-374 PTELYPT
+374 PTELNPT

-417 RAFRNEPPIL
+417 RSVKKEEPIH
-427 FSRSESYIGVLVD
+427 FKRSESYIGVLVD
-440 DLVHKGVDD
+440 DLVYKGVED

-463 LRQDNADQRLMKYG
+463 LRQDNADQRLMQYG
-477 FEMGLVGESEF
+477 YEMGLVDESLYRDM
-488 KEMENH
+488 KDR
-494 YQRISAVKKNLEITS
+494 YARIDKIKTQMFVTS
-509 MKPSPALESLLA
+509 MKPTEELTKVLE
-521 EKGISNYKFGH
+521 ERKIENYKFGH
-532 TIATFLKR
+532 TVASFLKR
-540 ADIHLKDLE
+540 SDIKIKDIEPILSDLE
-549 SFVPELKELKEDES
+549 SLNEDEK
-563 AVIEMEIK
+563 AVLEMEVK
-571 YEGYLKREMESVAYR
+571 YEGYLKRELETIEYR
-586 NKFLQFAL
+586 KKFLNFQI
-594 PLDFNY
+594 PSDFDY
-600 EDVKGLKT
+600 ASVKGLKT
-608 EAAVKLNK
+608 EAVVKLEK
-616 YKPMTLEKAA
+616 HRPMNLENALH
-626 QISGVDPSDIDL
+626 ISGVDPSDVDL
-638 LLYYFVN
+638 LLYHLVD
-645 RKEDKIA
+645 RR

>member
-1 MNRRLDD
+1 MN
-8 FPFTGIKVSSVK
+8 P
-20 RHNMESSFYPKN
+20 SFYPN
-32 FDCIVVGAG
+32 QFDCIVVGAG

-48 YLSAKG
+48 YISAKA

-96 GKVIDATGIQFKML
+96 GRVIDQTGIQFKML

-131 LYIKHALEHTE
+131 LMVKHQLEKLKH
-142 NLSIRQ
+142 LSIRQ

-154 FIENNQVV
+154 IVEGNQVTGV
-162 GIKTGRGFEFTTRFV
+162 ITGRGFTFYTNHV
-177 VLTTGT
+177 ILTTGT

-206 KGLSLSLSGLQFRM
+206 KGLSHTLARFELRL

-234 SLDLTKMEEQ
+234 SINLDGLEIQ
-244 HGDEVPKPFSFSTK
+244 DGDENPRPFSFSTK
-258 NLNRRQ
+258 KIDRRQ
-264 IPCYITYTNLQTHS
+264 IPCYITYTNDTTHE
-278 LIQANLEFSP
+278 LIKQNLEYSP

-296 TGPRYCPSIEDK
+296 VGPRYCPSIEDK

-320 FVEPEG
+320 FIEPEG

-338 TSLPEEVQWRFL
+338 TSLPEEVQWKFL
-350 RTIRGLEE
+350 RSIKGLEE

-374 PTELYPT
+374 PTELNPT

-417 RAFRNEPPIL
+417 RSVRKEEPIV
-427 FSRSESYIGVLVD
+427 FKRSESYIGVLVD
-440 DLVHKGVDD
+440 DLVYKGVED

-463 LRQDNADQRLMKYG
+463 LRQDNADQRLMQYG
-477 FEMGLVGESEF
+477 YEMGLVDESLF
-488 KEMENH
+488 NEMKDR
-494 YQRISAVKKNLEITS
+494 YARIEKIKSHLFVSA
-509 MKPSPALESLLA
+509 MKPSEELTKVLE
-521 EKGISNYKFGH
+521 EKQITNYKFGH
-532 TIATFLKR
+532 SLASFLKR
-540 ADIHLKDLE
+540 SDIKIKDIE
-549 SFVPELKELKEDES
+549 PIVSELSILNEDEK
-563 AVIEMEIK
+563 AVLEMEVK
-571 YEGYLKREMESVAYR
+571 YEGYLKRELETIEYR
-586 NKFLQFAL
+586 KKFLNFQI
-594 PLDFNY
+594 PTDFDY
-600 EDVKGLKT
+600 ASVKGLKT
-608 EAAVKLNK
+608 EAIVKLEKHRPLN
-616 YKPMTLEKAA
+616 LETALH
-626 QISGVDPSDIDL
+626 ISGVDPSDVDL
-638 LLYYFVN
+638 LLYHLVD
-645 RKEDKIA
+645 RR

>member
-1 MNRRLDD
+1 MN
-8 FPFTGIKVSSVK
+8 P
-20 RHNMESSFYPKN
+20 SFYPN
-32 FDCIVVGAG
+32 QFDCIVVGAG

-48 YLSAKG
+48 YISAKA

-96 GKVIDATGIQFKML
+96 GRVIDQTGIQFKML

-131 LYIKHALEHTE
+131 LMVKHQLEKLQH
-142 NLSIRQ
+142 LSIRQ

-154 FIENNQVV
+154 IVEGNQVTGV
-162 GIKTGRGFEFTTRFV
+162 ITGRGFTFYTNHV
-177 VLTTGT
+177 ILTTGT

-206 KGLSLSLSGLQFRM
+206 KGLSHTLARFELRL

-234 SLDLTKMEEQ
+234 SINFDGLEIQD
-244 HGDEVPKPFSFSTK
+244 GDENPRPFSFSTK
-258 NLNRRQ
+258 KIDRRQ
-264 IPCYITYTNLQTHS
+264 IPCYITYTNDTTHE
-278 LIQANLEFSP
+278 LIKQNLEFSP

-296 TGPRYCPSIEDK
+296 IGPRYCPSIEDK

-320 FVEPEG
+320 FIEPEG

-338 TSLPEEVQWRFL
+338 TSLPEEVQWKFL
-350 RTIRGLEE
+350 RSIKGLEE

-374 PTELYPT
+374 PTELNPT

-417 RAFRNEPPIL
+417 RSVRKEEPIL
-427 FSRSESYIGVLVD
+427 FKRSESYIGVLVD
-440 DLVHKGVDD
+440 DLVYKGVED

-463 LRQDNADQRLMKYG
+463 LRQDNADQRLMQYG
-477 FEMGLVGESEF
+477 YEMGLVEETLY
-488 KEMENH
+488 KDMKDR
-494 YQRISAVKKNLEITS
+494 YARIEKIKSHLFVSA
-509 MKPSPALESLLA
+509 MKPSEELTKLLE
-521 EKGISNYKFGH
+521 EKQITNYKFGH
-532 TIATFLKR
+532 TLASFLKR
-540 ADIHLKDLE
+540 SDIKIKDIE
-549 SFVPELKELKEDES
+549 PIVSELSILNEDEK
-563 AVIEMEIK
+563 AVLEMEVK
-571 YEGYLKREMESVAYR
+571 YEGYLKRELETIEYR
-586 NKFLQFAL
+586 KKFLNFQI
-594 PLDFNY
+594 PSDFDY
-600 EDVKGLKT
+600 ASVKGLKT
-608 EAAVKLNK
+608 EAIMK
-616 YKPMTLEKAA
+616 LEKHRPLNLETALH
-626 QISGVDPSDIDL
+626 ISGVDPSDVDL
-638 LLYYFVN
+638 LLYHLVD
-645 RKEDKIA
+645 RR